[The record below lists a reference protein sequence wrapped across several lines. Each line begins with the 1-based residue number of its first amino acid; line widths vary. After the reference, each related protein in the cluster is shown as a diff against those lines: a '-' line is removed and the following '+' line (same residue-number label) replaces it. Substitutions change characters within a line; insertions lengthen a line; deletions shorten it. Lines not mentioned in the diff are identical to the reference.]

1 MATEENS
8 SPAFIPGHDLVR
20 VTKMNHIVE
29 VQHMEKMS
37 KGSSIRKL
45 DKHRYVDLR
54 DGEIREFDKFS
65 DKRSD
70 NYNSLRKTFKS
81 LRYLINNNFSGKGNE
96 LHITLTYKENMT
108 DTKQLY
114 EDFKKF
120 IMRFRYQFK
129 SYGSIDYLT
138 VIEPQ
143 ERGAWHHHLLLR
155 FNEYSDGNIF
165 LDSRTVSEI
174 WGHGFIK
181 IKTLSGVDNIG
192 AYLSA
197 YLADVEVTGEVSNNG
212 QEVAVKMVDGVE
224 KKFIKGGRLH
234 RYPNG
239 MNLYRTS
246 RGIRKPDR
254 VDMNYSDIKKVVGS
268 AKPHYT
274 KSIHIET
281 EDFKNVITYE
291 QYNMHRSEN

>member
-1 MATEENS
+1 MSNEENA
-8 SPAFIPGHDLVR
+8 SPALIPGHDLVR

-29 VQHMEKMS
+29 IQHMEKMS
-37 KGSSIRKL
+37 NGSSIRKL
-45 DKHRYVDLR
+45 DKHRYVDIR
-54 DGEIREFDKFS
+54 DGEIREFEKFS
-65 DKRSD
+65 EKRSD
-70 NYNSLRKTFKS
+70 NFNSLRKTFKT
-81 LRYLINNNFSGKGNE
+81 LRYLINNNFTGVGNE
-96 LHITLTYKENMT
+96 LHITLTYKKNMT

-114 EDFKKF
+114 EDFKNFMK
-120 IMRFRYQFK
+120 RFRYSFK
-129 SYGSIDYLT
+129 EYGSIDYLT

-143 ERGAWHHHLLLR
+143 ERGAWHHHLLVR
-155 FNEYSDGNIF
+155 FNDVEDKVF
-165 LDSRTVSEI
+165 LNPNAVREI

-181 IKTLSGVDNIG
+181 IKTLEGVDNIG

-197 YLADVEVTGEVSNNG
+197 YLADVELKDESRATGE
-212 QEVAVKMVDGVE
+212 EVTKVVDGVE

-246 RGIRKPDR
+246 RGIKKPDR
-254 VDMNYSDIKKVVGS
+254 VDMAYSDIKKVVGS

-281 EDFKNVITYE
+281 EDFNNVITYE
-291 QYNMHRSEN
+291 QYNTKR

>member
-1 MATEENS
+1 MSTEENA
-8 SPAFIPGHDLVR
+8 PPVFIPGHDLVR

-37 KGSSIRKL
+37 NGSSIRKL
-45 DKHRYVDLR
+45 DKHRYVDIR
-54 DGEIREFDKFS
+54 DGEIKEFEKFS
-65 DKRSD
+65 EKRSD
-70 NYNSLRKTFKS
+70 NFNSLRKTFKT
-81 LRYLINNNFSGKGNE
+81 LRYLINNNFTGSGNE

-114 EDFKKF
+114 EDFKNFMK
-120 IMRFRYQFK
+120 RFRYSFK
-129 SYGSIDYLT
+129 GYGSIDYLT

-143 ERGAWHHHLLLR
+143 ERGAWHHHLLVR
-155 FNEYSDGNIF
+155 FNDVQDKVFLNGNM
-165 LDSRTVSEI
+165 VSEI

-181 IKTLSGVDNIG
+181 IKTLNGVDNIG

-197 YLADVEVTGEVSNNG
+197 YLADVEVTDNHAATGKEVTK
-212 QEVAVKMVDGVE
+212 VVDGVE

-246 RGIRKPDR
+246 RGIKKPDR
-254 VDMNYSDIKKVVGS
+254 VDMAYSDIKKVVGS

-274 KSIHIET
+274 KSIKIET
-281 EDFKNVITYE
+281 EDFENVITYE
-291 QYNMHRSEN
+291 QYNMKR

>member
-1 MATEENS
+1 MSNEEKA
-8 SPAFIPGHDLVR
+8 SPALIPGHDLVR

-29 VQHMEKMS
+29 IQHMEKMS
-37 KGSSIRKL
+37 NGSSIRKL
-45 DKHRYVDLR
+45 DKHRYVDIR
-54 DGEIREFDKFS
+54 DGEIREFEKFS
-65 DKRSD
+65 EKRSD
-70 NYNSLRKTFKS
+70 NFNSLRKTFKT
-81 LRYLINNNFSGKGNE
+81 LRYLINNNFTGVGNE
-96 LHITLTYKENMT
+96 LHITLTYKKNMT

-114 EDFKKF
+114 EDFKNFMK
-120 IMRFRYQFK
+120 RFRYSFK
-129 SYGSIDYLT
+129 EYGSIDYLT

-143 ERGAWHHHLLLR
+143 ERGAWHHHLLVR
-155 FNEYSDGNIF
+155 FNDVEDKVF
-165 LDSRTVSEI
+165 LNPNAVREI

-181 IKTLSGVDNIG
+181 IKTLEGVDNIG

-197 YLADVEVTGEVSNNG
+197 YLADVELKDESRATGE
-212 QEVAVKMVDGVE
+212 EVTKVVDGVE

-246 RGIRKPDR
+246 RGIKKPDR
-254 VDMNYSDIKKVVGS
+254 VDMAYSDIKKVVGS

-281 EDFKNVITYE
+281 EDFNNVITYE
-291 QYNMHRSEN
+291 QYNTKR

>member
-1 MATEENS
+1 MSSEENA
-8 SPAFIPGHDLVR
+8 PKVFIPGHDLVR

-37 KGSSIRKL
+37 TGSSIRKL
-45 DKHRYVDLR
+45 DKYRYVDIR
-54 DGEIREFDKFS
+54 DGEIKEFEKFS

-70 NYNSLRKTFKS
+70 NFNSLRKTFKT
-81 LRYLINNNFSGKGNE
+81 LRYLINNNFSGSGNE

-108 DTKQLY
+108 DTKVLY
-114 EDFKKF
+114 EDFKNFMK
-120 IMRFRYQFK
+120 RFRYSFK

-155 FNEYSDGNIF
+155 FNDVQDKIF
-165 LDSRTVSEI
+165 LDGNMVSEI

-197 YLADVEVTGEVSNNG
+197 YLADVEVTDDHAATGKEVTK
-212 QEVAVKMVDGVE
+212 VVDGVE

-246 RGIRKPDR
+246 RGIKKPDR
-254 VDMNYSDIKKVVGS
+254 VDMAYSDIKKVVGS

-274 KSIHIET
+274 KSIQIET
-281 EDFKNVITYE
+281 EDFNNVITYE
-291 QYNMHRSEN
+291 QYNMKR

>member
-1 MATEENS
+1 MSSEENA
-8 SPAFIPGHDLVR
+8 PKVFIPGHDLVR

-37 KGSSIRKL
+37 TGSSIRKL
-45 DKHRYVDLR
+45 DKYRYVDIR
-54 DGEIREFDKFS
+54 DGEIKEFEKFS

-70 NYNSLRKTFKS
+70 NFNSLRKTFKT
-81 LRYLINNNFSGKGNE
+81 LRYLINNNFSGSGNE

-108 DTKQLY
+108 DTKVLY
-114 EDFKKF
+114 EDFKNFMK
-120 IMRFRYQFK
+120 RFRYSFK

-155 FNEYSDGNIF
+155 FNDVQDKIF
-165 LDSRTVSEI
+165 LDGNMVSEI

-197 YLADVEVTGEVSNNG
+197 YLADVEVTDDHAATGKEVT
-212 QEVAVKMVDGVE
+212 KMVDGVE

-246 RGIRKPDR
+246 RGIKKPDR
-254 VDMNYSDIKKVVGS
+254 VDMAYSDIKKVVGS

-274 KSIHIET
+274 KSIQIET
-281 EDFKNVITYE
+281 EDFNNVITYE
-291 QYNMHRSEN
+291 QYNMKR

>member
-1 MATEENS
+1 MSNEENA
-8 SPAFIPGHDLVR
+8 SPALIPGHDLVR

-29 VQHMEKMS
+29 IQHMEKMS
-37 KGSSIRKL
+37 NGSSIRKL
-45 DKHRYVDLR
+45 DKHRYVDIR

-65 DKRSD
+65 EKRSD
-70 NYNSLRKTFKS
+70 NFNSLRKTFKT
-81 LRYLINNNFSGKGNE
+81 LRYLINNNFTAAGNE
-96 LHITLTYKENMT
+96 LFITLTYKKNMT

-120 IMRFRYQFK
+120 IMRFRYSFK
-129 SYGSIDYLT
+129 EYGSIDYLT
-138 VIEPQ
+138 VVEPQ
-143 ERGAWHHHLLLR
+143 ERGAWHHHLLVR
-155 FNEYSDGNIF
+155 FNDVEDKVF
-165 LDSRTVSEI
+165 LNPNAVREI

-181 IKTLSGVDNIG
+181 IKALTGIDDIG

-197 YLADVEVTGEVSNNG
+197 YLADVELKDESRATGE
-212 QEVAVKMVDGVE
+212 EVTKVVDGVE

-246 RGIRKPDR
+246 RGIKKPER
-254 VDMNYSDIKKVVGS
+254 IDMAYSDIKKVVGS
-268 AKPHYT
+268 TKPHYT

-281 EDFKNVITYE
+281 EDFNNVITYE
-291 QYNMHRSEN
+291 QYNTKR

>member
-1 MATEENS
+1 MSTEENA
-8 SPAFIPGHDLVR
+8 PIVFIPGHDLVR

-37 KGSSIRKL
+37 NGSSIRKL
-45 DKHRYVDLR
+45 DKHRYVDIR
-54 DGEIREFDKFS
+54 DGEIREFEKFS
-65 DKRSD
+65 EKRSD
-70 NYNSLRKTFKS
+70 NFNSLRKTFKT
-81 LRYLINNNFSGKGNE
+81 LRYLINNNFTGSGNE

-120 IMRFRYQFK
+120 IMRFRYSFK

-143 ERGAWHHHLLLR
+143 ERGAWHHHLLVR
-155 FNEYSDGNIF
+155 FNDVQEKVF
-165 LDSRTVSEI
+165 LDGSMVSEI

-197 YLADVEVTGEVSNNG
+197 YLADVEVTDNHAATGKEVTK
-212 QEVAVKMVDGVE
+212 VVDGVE

-246 RGIRKPDR
+246 RGIKKPDR
-254 VDMNYSDIKKVVGS
+254 IDMTYSDIKKVVGS

-274 KSIHIET
+274 KSIQIET

-291 QYNMHRSEN
+291 QYNTKR

>member
-1 MATEENS
+1 MSNEEKA
-8 SPAFIPGHDLVR
+8 SPALIPGHDLVR

-37 KGSSIRKL
+37 NGSSIRKL
-45 DKHRYVDLR
+45 DKYRYVDIR
-54 DGEIREFDKFS
+54 DGEIRDFEKFS
-65 DKRSD
+65 EKRSD
-70 NYNSLRKTFKS
+70 NFNSLRKTFKT
-81 LRYLINNNFSGKGNE
+81 LRYLINNNFTGAGNE
-96 LHITLTYKENMT
+96 LHITLTYKKNMT

-114 EDFKKF
+114 EDFKNFMK
-120 IMRFRYQFK
+120 RFRYSFK
-129 SYGSIDYLT
+129 EYGSIDYLT

-143 ERGAWHHHLLLR
+143 ERGAWHHHLLVR
-155 FNEYSDGNIF
+155 FNDAEGKVF
-165 LDSRTVSEI
+165 LNSNAVREI

-181 IKTLSGVDNIG
+181 IKTLEGVDNIG

-197 YLADVEVTGEVSNNG
+197 YLADVELTDDTKATGE
-212 QEVAVKMVDGVE
+212 EVTKVVDGVE

-246 RGIRKPDR
+246 RGIKKPDR
-254 VDMNYSDIKKVVGS
+254 VDMAYSDIKKVVGS

-281 EDFKNVITYE
+281 EDFNNVITYE
-291 QYNMHRSEN
+291 QYNTKR

>member
-1 MATEENS
+1 MSTEENA
-8 SPAFIPGHDLVR
+8 SPVFIPGHDLVR

-37 KGSSIRKL
+37 TGSSIRKI
-45 DKHRYVDLR
+45 DKYRYVDIR
-54 DGEIREFDKFS
+54 DGEIREFEKFS
-65 DKRSD
+65 EKRSD
-70 NYNSLRKTFKS
+70 NYNSLRKTFKT
-81 LRYLINNNFSGKGNE
+81 LRYLINNNFTGSGNE

-114 EDFKKF
+114 EDFKNFMK
-120 IMRFRYQFK
+120 RFRYLFK
-129 SYGSIDYLT
+129 KYGSIDYLT

-143 ERGAWHHHLLLR
+143 ERGAWHHHLLVR
-155 FNEYSDGNIF
+155 FNDCGDRVF
-165 LDSRTVSEI
+165 LESKQVSEL

-181 IKTLSGVDNIG
+181 IKTLDGVDNIG

-197 YLADVEVTGEVSNNG
+197 YLADVEVDSSSSTGKEVTK
-212 QEVAVKMVDGVE
+212 VVDGVE

-246 RGIRKPDR
+246 RGIKKPDR
-254 VDMNYSDIKKVVGS
+254 VDMAYSDIKKVVGS

-274 KSIHIET
+274 KSIQIET

-291 QYNMHRSEN
+291 QYNTKR

>member
-1 MATEENS
+1 MSNEEKA
-8 SPAFIPGHDLVR
+8 SPALIPGHDLVR

-37 KGSSIRKL
+37 NGSSIRKL
-45 DKHRYVDLR
+45 DKHRYVDIR
-54 DGEIREFDKFS
+54 DGEIREFEKFS
-65 DKRSD
+65 EKRSD
-70 NYNSLRKTFKS
+70 NFNSLRKTFKT
-81 LRYLINNNFSGKGNE
+81 LRYLINNNFTGVGNE
-96 LHITLTYKENMT
+96 LHITLTYKKNMT

-114 EDFKKF
+114 EDFKNFMK
-120 IMRFRYQFK
+120 RFRYSFK
-129 SYGSIDYLT
+129 EYGSIDYLT

-143 ERGAWHHHLLLR
+143 ERGAWHHHLLVR
-155 FNEYSDGNIF
+155 FNDAEGKVF
-165 LDSRTVSEI
+165 LNPNAVREI

-181 IKTLSGVDNIG
+181 IKTLEGVDNIG

-197 YLADVEVTGEVSNNG
+197 YLADVELTDDDKATGE
-212 QEVAVKMVDGVE
+212 EVTKVVDGVE

-246 RGIRKPDR
+246 RGIKKPDR
-254 VDMNYSDIKKVVGS
+254 VDMPYSDIKKVVGS
-268 AKPHYT
+268 TKPHYT

-281 EDFKNVITYE
+281 EDFNNVITYE
-291 QYNMHRSEN
+291 QYNTKR

>member
-1 MATEENS
+1 MSTEENAS
-8 SPAFIPGHDLVR
+8 SVFIPGHDLVR

-37 KGSSIRKL
+37 TGSSIMKI

-54 DGEIREFDKFS
+54 DGEIREFEKFS
-65 DKRSD
+65 EKRSD
-70 NYNSLRKTFKS
+70 NFNSLRKTFKT
-81 LRYLINNNFSGKGNE
+81 LRYLINNNFTGSGNE

-120 IMRFRYQFK
+120 IMRFRYSFK

-143 ERGAWHHHLLLR
+143 ERGAWHHHLLVR
-155 FNEYSDGNIF
+155 FNDCDDRVF
-165 LDSRTVSEI
+165 LNNKMVSEI

-181 IKTLSGVDNIG
+181 IKTLDGVDNIG

-197 YLADVEVTGEVSNNG
+197 YLADVEVDASSSTGKEVTK
-212 QEVAVKMVDGVE
+212 VVDGVE

-246 RGIRKPDR
+246 RGIKKPDR
-254 VDMNYSDIKKVVGS
+254 VDMAYSDIKKVVGS

-281 EDFKNVITYE
+281 EDFNNVITYE
-291 QYNMHRSEN
+291 QYNTKR